1 MAFWEKEEDEQ
12 DEPEDRYISE
22 EKAPEKPMYHSEEK
36 TMNEIKK
43 EKLSKL
49 LDAWADGKI
58 SEEEY
63 KIKKEKIIIS

>member
-1 MAFWEKEEDEQ
+1 MVMAFGETEEDSQ
-12 DEPEDRYISE
+12 SNHIYITKEDSSWKE
-22 EKAPEKPMYHSEEK
+22 DVHSEDK

-49 LDAWADGKI
+49 LDDWADGKI

>member
-1 MAFWEKEEDEQ
+1 
-12 DEPEDRYISE
+12 
-22 EKAPEKPMYHSEEK
+22 MYHSEEK

-49 LDAWADGKI
+49 LDDWADGKI
-58 SEEEY
+58 SEDEY